1 MWHYELRQTRKNSSL
16 NIYYQLPFHTVS
28 GETFNYPS
36 HEISSISFS
45 HTPHQ
50 VNQMMPTFRNSLTF
64 ILSSIRRV
72 ICGKVP
78 SGSKMNQIVFLP
90 CDFKNPW
97 QAGAL
102 ANGNGAHLLCIRVL
116 RKLGTGGYTYYR
128 YCKPHV
134 GPCPDDQARVPDL
147 NSRFY
152 YPVFFRTEK
161 ESM

>member
-1 MWHYELRQTRKNSSL
+1 MNFVRHAKNSSL
-16 NIYYQLPFHTVS
+16 NIYLQLIFHTVS
-28 GETFNYPS
+28 EETFNYPN
-36 HEISSISFS
+36 HEVSSISFS
-45 HTPHQ
+45 RTPHQ
-50 VNQMMPTFRNSLTF
+50 VNQTMPTIRNSLAF
-64 ILSSIRRV
+64 IFSSIRTV

-116 RKLGTGGYTYYR
+116 RKLETGGCTYYR

-134 GPCPDDQARVPDL
+134 GPCPENQAGVPGL
-147 NSRFY
+147 NSWLY
-152 YPVFFRTEK
+152 YRVFFKTEK
-161 ESM
+161 NRSN